1 MIQFNIDQ
9 CPVNNQCSH
18 RELVRLSYEV
28 LRLLK
33 APCHETLETT
43 FGNSEES
50 DWTY

>member
-33 APCHETLETT
+33 TACHETRETT